1 MYKRTNSNPSQ
12 PMHTLEKSIGNQF
25 LFTGCTVYFWSTLWD
40 TPVCQG
46 TRGDGQKDE
55 GKGLLFL
62 CASEYF
68 YTQSDPAVPRPGKD
82 PNEPSVD
89 RRVYH
94 VLSVCVVVKVPLEY
108 LEKWQHEWLLM
119 VSWLDCFCKNKS
131 PWKELKCNIHVQYS
145 SHMLQRASCVKTK
158 REITHTYNQK
168 YFR

>member
-12 PMHTLEKSIGNQF
+12 PTHTLEKSIGNQF

-89 RRVYH
+89 RQVYH

-119 VSWLDCFCKNKS
+119 VSWLDCFRKNKS
-131 PWKELKCNIHVQYS
+131 LWKELKCNIHVQ
-145 SHMLQRASCVKTK
+145 
-158 REITHTYNQK
+158 
-168 YFR
+168 

>member
-12 PMHTLEKSIGNQF
+12 PTHTLEKSIGNQF

-94 VLSVCVVVKVPLEY
+94 VLSVRVVVKVPLEY

-119 VSWLDCFCKNKS
+119 VLRRVKSFCCLVGYLTRLFPQKQITM
-131 PWKELKCNIHVQYS
+131 ERIEMQYS
-145 SHMLQRASCVKTK
+145 CP
-158 REITHTYNQK
+158 I
-168 YFR
+168 F